1 MGRTDLAPDHHLTMS
16 QVEEE
21 EAVMT
26 EAEGAEGVI
35 VAAVDVAGAE
45 DEAHEEGKCKH
56 EEGAEAETSP
66 NEDRHP
72 IHRLPNEVLELVF
85 LFSMPD
91 ELSNPTP
98 GSHVAYF
105 AHLARCRSIDY
116 PRLLSRV
123 CRRWRIAA
131 QGCPAL
137 WSYICVDIGE
147 RKPFN
152 ASYYASILAKS
163 SDFPLTLSF
172 AVGKNQFLN
181 TILHGPVFAPHIRRI
196 RMLCIQLSSYF
207 LPADAPRVDILPLFP
222 TVDTPLLESLR
233 LGCRKAPWSVIR
245 YLDKLQRGGE
255 SIPDH
260 LRFFRHAP
268 RLEEFAL
275 EGFDDLDAAHEA
287 MEFVSLR
294 RLGLAGFDWANM
306 TRLRLPDVPRRVFDL
321 LRILGDA
328 QRLVE
333 LRCTIFEDLE
343 DEFSR
348 EGDDEYIIDTEDEIE
363 DEDWDE
369 EEEEEDV
376 DEEEDD
382 EADEEEEEEESD
394 EDHPRANTRSAARTR
409 VQQNSRTPINNATAR
424 ALADARRAE
433 RERRQ
438 RELAAR
444 HAERETARE
453 KQRRERAQLLG
464 PHVFPDLTTLHLVLM
479 AFEPETYGE
488 YDDENPEERSGVERF
503 LGALVMPALA
513 TLTIARRGE
522 EFEDDYSDEDDDYG
536 YGGGYGGGGGGNGEP
551 KLHPHLH
558 AQSPLHT
565 LRLEDATKVMTAGF
579 WQALARRELGRR
591 KEQYGQMH
599 RDGQMALLPNLHH
612 LVVHQDRGRTG
623 HGGFINVNVLDA
635 VEARWKAGRGG
646 GARIE
651 VVHCPMLT
659 KWRKG
664 KPAQVVDAQMRG
676 RLKRVQ
682 ARADLEL
689 VLTELPFERK
699 FARQVGDSNHG
710 NSDEG
715 CSDELDYDDGF
726 EYY

>member
-1 MGRTDLAPDHHLTMS
+1 
-16 QVEEE
+16 
-21 EAVMT
+21 
-26 EAEGAEGVI
+26 
-35 VAAVDVAGAE
+35 
-45 DEAHEEGKCKH
+45 
-56 EEGAEAETSP
+56 
-66 NEDRHP
+66 
-72 IHRLPNEVLELVF
+72 
-85 LFSMPD
+85 MPD
-91 ELSNPTP
+91 ELANPTP

-105 AHLARCRSIDY
+105 AYLARCNSIDY

-137 WSYICVDIGE
+137 WSYICVDIGA

-152 ASYYASILAKS
+152 ASYCASILAKS

-172 AVGKNQFLN
+172 AVGKNQLLN
-181 TILHGPVFAPHIRRI
+181 TILHGPVFSPHIRRI

-207 LPADAPRVDILPLFP
+207 LPADAPRVDIPPLFP

-268 RLEEFAL
+268 WLGEFAL
-275 EGFDDLDAAHEA
+275 EGLDDPDATHEA
-287 MEFVSLR
+287 MGCLSLR

-328 QRLVE
+328 KRLVE

-348 EGDDEYIIDTEDEIE
+348 EGDDEYIIDTEDEME
-363 DEDWDE
+363 DEDWNE
-369 EEEEEDV
+369 EEEEED
-376 DEEEDD
+376 EDG
-382 EADEEEEEEESD
+382 EEEEESD

-409 VQQNSRTPINNATAR
+409 AQQNSKTSINNATAR

-488 YDDENPEERSGVERF
+488 YDDENPEDRSGVERF

-536 YGGGYGGGGGGNGEP
+536 YGGGYGGGGGNGEHR
-551 KLHPHLH
+551 LHPHLK
-558 AQSPLHT
+558 AFVQRSGCVVRTLLLGSLSIEQSELLDILQLFPHVHT
-565 LRLEDATKVMTAGF
+565 LRLEDATKAMTVGF
-579 WQALARRELGRR
+579 WQALGRREREGRVGRDGHR
-591 KEQYGQMH
+591 KGDGRMQ
-599 RDGQMALLPNLHH
+599 RDGQMANDGRMALLPSLHH

-623 HGGFINVNVLDA
+623 RGGFINVNFLDA

-689 VLTELPFERK
+689 VQTELPFERK
-699 FARQVGDSNHG
+699 FARQVGGSNYG
-710 NSDEG
+710 DSDEG
-715 CSDELDYDDGF
+715 YPDEADYDDEF

>member
-1 MGRTDLAPDHHLTMS
+1 
-16 QVEEE
+16 
-21 EAVMT
+21 
-26 EAEGAEGVI
+26 
-35 VAAVDVAGAE
+35 
-45 DEAHEEGKCKH
+45 
-56 EEGAEAETSP
+56 
-66 NEDRHP
+66 
-72 IHRLPNEVLELVF
+72 
-85 LFSMPD
+85 
-91 ELSNPTP
+91 
-98 GSHVAYF
+98 
-105 AHLARCRSIDY
+105 
-116 PRLLSRV
+116 
-123 CRRWRIAA
+123 
-131 QGCPAL
+131 
-137 WSYICVDIGE
+137 
-147 RKPFN
+147 
-152 ASYYASILAKS
+152 
-163 SDFPLTLSF
+163 
-172 AVGKNQFLN
+172 
-181 TILHGPVFAPHIRRI
+181 
-196 RMLCIQLSSYF
+196 
-207 LPADAPRVDILPLFP
+207 
-222 TVDTPLLESLR
+222 
-233 LGCRKAPWSVIR
+233 
-245 YLDKLQRGGE
+245 
-255 SIPDH
+255 
-260 LRFFRHAP
+260 
-268 RLEEFAL
+268 
-275 EGFDDLDAAHEA
+275 
-287 MEFVSLR
+287 SLR
-294 RLGLAGFDWANM
+294 RLGLSGFDWANM

-328 QRLVE
+328 KRLVE

-348 EGDDEYIIDTEDEIE
+348 EGDDEYIIDTEDEME

-369 EEEEEDV
+369 EEEEDDE

-394 EDHPRANTRSAARTR
+394 EDHPRADTWSAARTR
-409 VQQNSRTPINNATAR
+409 VQQNSRAPTNNATAR

-522 EFEDDYSDEDDDYG
+522 EFEDDYSDDDDDDDYG
-536 YGGGYGGGGGGNGEP
+536 YGGGYGGGGGNGEP
-551 KLHPHLH
+551 TLHPHLK
-558 AQSPLHT
+558 AFVQRSGCAVRTLSLNGLSIEQSELLDILQLFPHVHT
-565 LRLEDATKVMTAGF
+565 VRLEDATKAMTVGF
-579 WQALARRELGRR
+579 WQALGRREREGR
-591 KEQYGQMH
+591 MA
-599 RDGQMALLPNLHH
+599 RDGRMALLPSLHH

-623 HGGFINVNVLDA
+623 RGGFINVNVLDA

-664 KPAQVVDAQMRG
+664 KPAQVLDSQMRG

-682 ARADLEL
+682 GRADLEL

-710 NSDEG
+710 NSSEGYFDEV
-715 CSDELDYDDGF
+715 DYDDEF